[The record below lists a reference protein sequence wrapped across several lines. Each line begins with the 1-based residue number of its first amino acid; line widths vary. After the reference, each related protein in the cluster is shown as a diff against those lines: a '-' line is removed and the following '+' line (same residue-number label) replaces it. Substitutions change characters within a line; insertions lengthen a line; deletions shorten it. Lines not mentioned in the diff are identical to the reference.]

1 MPFIDEQLLFCILDF
16 VVSQRL
22 STVSV
27 LFSFAGSVGTPLPGV
42 EVRIATE
49 TLKNG
54 GRSYT
59 IHAQGDEDNTQV
71 VLSHVP
77 CCFTLSHEK
86 SSPPQSFE
94 APRVEACSAVI
105 PRNSVMLFRVFSFL
119 YSFMAYYSH
128 GTLWTAQVLSLPA
141 KNNI

>member
-1 MPFIDEQLLFCILDF
+1 MPLTDEQLLFCILDF
-16 VVSQRL
+16 LVSQRL
-22 STVSV
+22 STLSV

-49 TLKNG
+49 SLKNG

-71 VLSHVP
+71 VLSHVL
-77 CCFTLSHEK
+77 CCFALSHEK
-86 SSPPQSFE
+86 FSPPQPFE
-94 APRVEACSAVI
+94 DPRIEACSAVT

-119 YSFMAYYSH
+119 
-128 GTLWTAQVLSLPA
+128 L
-141 KNNI
+141 

>member
-1 MPFIDEQLLFCILDF
+1 MPLIDEQLLFCILDF

-22 STVSV
+22 STVSAF
-27 LFSFAGSVGTPLPGV
+27 FSVVGSVGTPLPGV

-71 VLSHVP
+71 VLSHVL

-86 SSPPQSFE
+86 FSPPQPFE
-94 APRVEACSAVI
+94 APRTEACTAVI
-105 PRNSVMLFRVFSFL
+105 PRNSVMLFRAFSFL
-119 YSFMAYYSH
+119 YSFY
-128 GTLWTAQVLSLPA
+128 GLL
-141 KNNI
+141 